1 MQLICVLST
10 AGLQRA
16 KNKPAARSTKEKV
29 KAANKNPFATPAP
42 TTARSFFKPQSV

>member
-1 MQLICVLST
+1 MCVLST
-10 AGLQRA
+10 ADLQRA

-29 KAANKNPFATPAP
+29 KAANKNPFATPAGP